1 MQRLIHYLAVAALVS
16 TTVSC
21 GKVARAGRG
30 SSFLVIDSLSGITG
44 GPVAGTPTATLVS
57 DVLRDV
63 VTPADQCG
71 PPLPPCQVPFG
82 DSGAAVMHVVMK
94 DAGSAAP
101 TTPTALQDITI
112 TQYRVEYFRADGRN
126 TPGVDVPFPFDGFV
140 TSTVTPSG
148 GTIGFSLVRLQAKG
162 ETPLVLLRNGSSIVT
177 QFAKVTFYGT
187 DQTGAEVTV
196 SGNIQ
201 IDFANF
207 GG

>member
-1 MQRLIHYLAVAALVS
+1 
-16 TTVSC
+16 
-21 GKVARAGRG
+21 
-30 SSFLVIDSLSGITG
+30 
-44 GPVAGTPTATLVS
+44 
-57 DVLRDV
+57 
-63 VTPADQCG
+63 
-71 PPLPPCQVPFG
+71 
-82 DSGAAVMHVVMK
+82 VVMK